1 MDEREILVSVS
12 LLCYNHGPYLR
23 RCLDS
28 ILNQKVNFRYQIV
41 IGDDCSTDNSQEIL
55 REYEQ
60 KYPDIIVVIY
70 NEVNMG
76 AATNARNVRLKR
88 VGKYISEG
96 ESDDFW
102 TDEYRLQKQVDFL
115 EKNPTVI
122 AVGSNYYHADS
133 KGESLRIAMLKWQV
147 NKTYRLKDYLRY
159 GYVIHG
165 NTMMFRN
172 VFPENELNYTKLR
185 SVAPLMGDVITRV
198 LLYSYGDIFVLPD
211 IMHAHSS
218 GEENKTSFGYRSKTK
233 SIEHS
238 YVYCQI
244 VDALEQYFEGKYNL
258 SELKANR
265 AAALMINK
273 YIRRYDID
281 QKEYKKFWTS
291 LDTRI
296 RIQAKIRFIQKC
308 CRGLLNKIG
317 VMLNWTFKENQ

>member
-1 MDEREILVSVS
+1 MDKREILVSVT

-28 ILNQKVNFRYQIV
+28 ILSQKVNFRYQIV

-60 KYPDIIVVIY
+60 KYPDMFVVIY
-70 NEVNMG
+70 NEVNIG
-76 AATNARNVRLKR
+76 AAANARNVRLKR

-115 EKNPTVI
+115 EANPGVI

-133 KGESLRIAMLKWQV
+133 RGECLRLAMLKWQV
-147 NKTYRLKDYLRY
+147 NRTYVLKDYLRY

-172 VFPENELNYTKLR
+172 IFPENDEKYINLR

-211 IMHAHSS
+211 VMHAHSS
-218 GEENKTSFGYRSKTK
+218 GEENKTSFGYKSKTK

-238 YVYCQI
+238 YVYCKI
-244 VDALEQYFEGKYNL
+244 VDALEEYFDGEYNL
-258 SELKANR
+258 NELKANR

-273 YIRRYDID
+273 YIRRYDVD
-281 QKEYKKFWTS
+281 KKEYNKFFDS
-291 LDTRI
+291 LGPKI
-296 RIQAKIRFIQKC
+296 RMQAKIRFIQKC
-308 CRGLLNKIG
+308 CRELLNRIG
-317 VMLNWTFKENQ
+317 IKLNWTFKEK